1 MLARSYVAGRWGSD
15 WASVGT
21 VQNLV
26 LFYALSA
33 VEMRDFCG
41 VEPGLTSH
49 DDAIGFAELK
59 MGVASAL

>member
-1 MLARSYVAGRWGSD
+1 MWLGDGAVD

-21 VQNLV
+21 VHNLV

-33 VEMRDFCG
+33 VEMREFCG

-59 MGVASAL
+59 MGVASGT